1 MAENPQCHI
10 PEEVMEVLKNY
21 QASQWKSIMSSL
33 FGPIGDFKTYPA
45 NDLRDRL
52 WIMWGLARAAAQ
64 EQCLDEL
71 HPIVQEL
78 YNERKDVKWVV
89 RKGPEYPVPH
99 LVVQKDNS
107 NERKEE
113 PKFSF
118 AFRK

>member
-1 MAENPQCHI
+1 MSENPQG
-10 PEEVMEVLKNY
+10 PSLEEVMEALKNY
-21 QASQWKSIMSSL
+21 QRKQWRFIVSFI
-33 FGPIGDFKTYPA
+33 FGPIGDDKTYRA

-52 WIMWGLARAAAQ
+52 WIMWCMARIAAN
-64 EQCLDEL
+64 EQFFDEL
-71 HPIVQEL
+71 DAAVEEL

-107 NERKEE
+107 NE
-113 PKFSF
+113 PKKDPKWSF